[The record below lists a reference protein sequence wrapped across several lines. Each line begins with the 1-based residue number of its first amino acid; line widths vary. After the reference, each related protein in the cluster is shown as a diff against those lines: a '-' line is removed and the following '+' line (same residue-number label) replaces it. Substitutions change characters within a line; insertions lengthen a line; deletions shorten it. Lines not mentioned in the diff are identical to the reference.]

1 MSLNQNASSKSPK
14 SALLVATLL
23 STATLLSACQTSPF
37 AREPVPE
44 PRYIPSIVLGEAQ
57 TLTIMPNR
65 VACASALPMQCLLAK
80 SSKDGSVFQIPY
92 DWIDDFKPAL
102 GTEYTINARPQIDE
116 GKQQL
121 TGHWTLQSILTQRM
135 VGTP

>member
-1 MSLNQNASSKSPK
+1 MSPTYKSRKTP
-14 SALLVATLL
+14 LLLTSLLL
-23 STATLLSACQTSPF
+23 SVATLLSACQTSPF

-44 PRYIPSIVLGEAQ
+44 PRYVPTIVLGEAQ
-57 TLTIMPNR
+57 TLTVMPNR

-92 DWIDDFKPAL
+92 DWVDDFKPSL
-102 GTEYTINARPQIDE
+102 GTEYVISARPQIDE
-116 GKQQL
+116 GKQSL
-121 TGHWTLQSILTQRM
+121 TGHWTLQNILSQRM

>member
-1 MSLNQNASSKSPK
+1 MSLPYKSRKTP
-14 SALLVATLL
+14 LLLTSLLL
-23 STATLLSACQTSPF
+23 SAATLLSACQTSPF

-44 PRYIPSIVLGEAQ
+44 PRYIPTIVLGEAQ
-57 TLTIMPNR
+57 TLTVMPNR

-92 DWIDDFKPAL
+92 DWIDGFEPNL
-102 GTEYTINARPQIDE
+102 GTEYVISVRPQIDE
-116 GKQQL
+116 GKQSL
-121 TGHWTLQSILTQRM
+121 TGHWTLQNILSQRM

>member
-1 MSLNQNASSKSPK
+1 MNLNQKLSP
-14 SALLVATLL
+14 SALLVAALL
-23 STATLLSACQTSPF
+23 SAATLLSACQTSPF
-37 AREPVPE
+37 ARQPVAE

-92 DWIDDFKPAL
+92 DWIDDFTPAL
-102 GTEYTINARPQIDE
+102 GTEYTISARPQIDE

-121 TGHWTLQSILTQRM
+121 TGHWSLQSILTQRM
-135 VGTP
+135 VTTF

>member
-1 MSLNQNASSKSPK
+1 MSLSYQPKKSTLF
-14 SALLVATLL
+14 LLGLL
-23 STATLLSACQTSPF
+23 CSVTLLSACQTSPF

-44 PRYIPSIVLGEAQ
+44 PRYIPTIVLGDAQ

-80 SSKDGSVFQIPY
+80 SNKDGSVFQIPY
-92 DWIDDFKPAL
+92 DWIDDFTPSL
-102 GTEYTINARPQIDE
+102 GTEYVISARPQVDE
-116 GKQQL
+116 GRQSL
-121 TGHWTLQSILTQRM
+121 NGHWTLQNILSQRM

>member
-1 MSLNQNASSKSPK
+1 MSLSHQHQPKKSSLF
-14 SALLVATLL
+14 LLGLL
-23 STATLLSACQTSPF
+23 SSVTLLSACQTSPF

-44 PRYIPSIVLGEAQ
+44 PRYIPTIVLGDAQ

-80 SSKDGSVFQIPY
+80 SNKDGSVFQIPY
-92 DWIDDFKPAL
+92 DWIDGFTPSL
-102 GTEYTINARPQIDE
+102 GTEYVISVRPQVDE
-116 GKQQL
+116 GRQSL
-121 TGHWTLQSILTQRM
+121 NGHWTLQNILSQRM

>member
-1 MSLNQNASSKSPK
+1 MRSLYQAKKTPLLLASVI
-14 SALLVATLL
+14 SA
-23 STATLLSACQTSPF
+23 ATLLSACQTSPF

-44 PRYIPSIVLGEAQ
+44 PRYIPSIVLGDAQ

-92 DWIDDFKPAL
+92 DWINDFAPSL
-102 GTEYTINARPQIDE
+102 GTEYVISVRPQIDE
-116 GKQQL
+116 GQQRL
-121 TGHWTLQSILTQRM
+121 TGHWTLQNILSQRM